1 MDALML
7 DFKRSKW
14 QVLADTEAQLRQLYD
29 RRAKQLQ
36 GGAAGM
42 CQGGGTA
49 APVGS
54 CSCWQTLDCDV
65 D

>member
-1 MDALML
+1 ML

-29 RRAKQLQ
+29 RRAKLLL

-42 CQGGGTA
+42 CQGGGLAA
-49 APVGS
+49 APVGRHLTAV
-54 CSCWQTLDCDV
+54 WTD
-65 D
+65 

>member
-1 MDALML
+1 MEALML

-29 RRAKQLQ
+29 RRAKLLL

-42 CQGGGTA
+42 CQGGGD
-49 APVGS
+49 
-54 CSCWQTLDCDV
+54 WQLLLLADT
-65 D
+65 